1 MFVENQMNFS
11 LFTHSIL
18 SNLPL
23 WTFSA
28 MSQVQAYQLSLDKV
42 PLIALPDLGSRFAA
56 NLM

>member
-1 MFVENQMNFS
+1 MNFS

-23 WTFSA
+23 WIFSA
-28 MSQVQAYQLSLDKV
+28 VSQVQAYQLSLDKV